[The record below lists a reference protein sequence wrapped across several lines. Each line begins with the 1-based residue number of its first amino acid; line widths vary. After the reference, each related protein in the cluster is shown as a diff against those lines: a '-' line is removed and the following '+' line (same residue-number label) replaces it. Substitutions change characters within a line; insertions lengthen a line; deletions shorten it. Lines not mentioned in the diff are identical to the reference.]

1 MHCCVYM
8 MGTAQGNECTGLYVV
23 ISGRVRTFSRRKS
36 GKFSFESSDE
46 DDDDEEEP
54 EEEVVDGD
62 GGKKA
67 MNEVQREDL
76 GR

>member
-1 MHCCVYM
+1 M
-8 MGTAQGNECTGLYVV
+8 V

-46 DDDDEEEP
+46 EDDDDDEDGDGQ
-54 EEEVVDGD
+54 EEVVEGD
-62 GGKKA
+62 GSRKV